1 MQMDALFFQAHPL
14 TRLRLE
20 QTTHERDRRVGPREK
35 GWSASLP
42 LQPVKSQGGA
52 GRTIPSPWGNSRK
65 TRSHGNDDGAS
76 RILVVAVLLALGSS
90 VAATQNAVPAPA
102 GATSGLGP
110 MTIPERA
117 EPEGLGVARVQ
128 ASGPGSMATLERVRA
143 VLSAVCSAD
152 DPAPAALTLS
162 LGGAVELSR
171 EPLRIRERVMGTRHS
186 LMLPDGAR
194 IRIDRIETE
203 GILRRVVAS
212 YAEPARSGRRP
223 VLLAVADGGC
233 NVMAGRR
240 LTYYDD
246 GMSRSIEYLESSL
259 ERAVQVEPLNPP
271 VPAGAPG
278 GIEGPGVR
286 VALVDSG
293 VNYLLP
299 EIASRLARDEDGA
312 LVGFDFWDLDAR
324 PFDSNPARSAF
335 HPQRH
340 GTRTASLL
348 LEEAP
353 VAVLVPYRYPRRA
366 MWRMPDLVEHAA
378 AAGVRIMNISMG
390 SRRLPEWRDFET
402 AARAH
407 PEMLFVVSAGNDG
420 ADLDETP
427 VYPASLPLDNLL
439 TVTSADDSGLPARG
453 SNWGRES
460 VDLAVPAEQILVTGF
475 DGRVRTASGSSYA
488 AARVSALAACLLAAH
503 PEWTALAL
511 KSAILALAEKPVSA
525 MLAYVAAGTLHA
537 PTEANR
543 GACDAEPATVAE
555 IPLGV
560 WTPEHLYLAGA
571 APAHTRTI
579 ALDIVILDGAGW
591 RIPEIHRAVGRAAEV
606 LAQCEVSVERAR
618 LRIVEAPRRFR
629 YLDDTWSRRLV
640 KRLDPARPAVFF
652 VEETLREPAFEAEA
666 FGQGNSRRTPA
677 MRDTVWITR
686 AAKNVGVVLAHELFH
701 VLADLG
707 QHETDPSNLMY
718 ERSDGSN
725 TRLHDWQCE
734 RLRKVATAFGLV
746 TTR

>member
-1 MQMDALFFQAHPL
+1 MRPIFRSFAAIRSLLMRSRPSIQAD
-14 TRLRLE
+14 TGIAWAR
-20 QTTHERDRRVGPREK
+20 
-35 GWSASLP
+35 A
-42 LQPVKSQGGA
+42 
-52 GRTIPSPWGNSRK
+52 
-65 TRSHGNDDGAS
+65 
-76 RILVVAVLLALGSS
+76 LVVAGWLGVGLP
-90 VAATQNAVPAPA
+90 VAAGPGPALAPTAAAPNPAP
-102 GATSGLGP
+102 T
-110 MTIPERA
+110 TIPER
-117 EPEGLGVARVQ
+117 LH
-128 ASGPGSMATLERVRA
+128 A
-143 VLSAVCSAD
+143 VISAVCRAD
-152 DPAPAALTLS
+152 DPEPAALTLS

-171 EPLRIRERVMGTRHS
+171 EPLRIRDRAMGVRHS
-186 LMLPDGAR
+186 LMLRDGAR

-203 GILRRVVAS
+203 GILHRVVAS
-212 YAEPARSGRRP
+212 YAEPAPSGRRP

-240 LTYYDD
+240 LAYYAD
-246 GMSRSIEYLESSL
+246 GMPRAVELLESSL
-259 ERAVQVEPLNPP
+259 ERAVRVEPLNPP
-271 VPAGAPG
+271 VPARAPG
-278 GIEGPGVR
+278 DVEGPGVR

-390 SRRLPEWRDFET
+390 SRRRSEWADFET

-407 PEMLFVVSAGNDG
+407 PQMLFVVSAGNDG
-420 ADLDETP
+420 ADIDEAP

-439 TVTSADDSGLPARG
+439 VVTSADDSGLPAHG
-453 SNWGRES
+453 SNWGSET
-460 VDLAVPAEQILVTGF
+460 VDLAAPAEQVLATGF
-475 DGRVRTASGSSYA
+475 NGRVRKVSGSSYA
-488 AARVSALAACLLAAH
+488 AARVSAFAACLLAAH
-503 PEWTALAL
+503 PEWPALEL
-511 KSAILALAEKPVSA
+511 KSAILARAEKPVSA
-525 MLAYVAAGTLHA
+525 MLAYVGAGTLHA
-537 PTEANR
+537 PTGSAR
-543 GACDAEPATVAE
+543 GACDAAPTAIAE
-555 IPLGV
+555 IPLGA
-560 WTPEHLYLAGA
+560 WTPEHLHTEGA
-571 APAHTRTI
+571 APPRTHNI
-579 ALDIVILDGAGW
+579 VLDIVILSGAGW
-591 RIPEIHRAVGRAAEV
+591 RIPEIHRAAGHAAEI

-618 LRIVEAPRRFR
+618 VRVVEAPRRFR

-652 VEETLREPAFEAEA
+652 VEDTLREPAYEAEA

-686 AAKNVGVVLAHELFH
+686 AAKKVGVVLAHELFH

-718 ERSDGSN
+718 ERTGGDN
-725 TRLHDWQCE
+725 TRLYDWQCE
-734 RLRKVATAFGLV
+734 RLRKVATAFGMA
-746 TTR
+746 TNR